1 MRNSQIVLR
10 PAGQYK
16 DLMMIGY
23 RKEGDGT
30 YQAIMTVY
38 SERLIKGNFE
48 NGTYEKVS
56 DTPITVYVGFSSNKP
71 I

>member
-1 MRNSQIVLR
+1 MRNNQIAAR

-16 DLMMIGY
+16 DLMIIGY
-23 RKEGDGT
+23 RKEDDGT
-30 YQAIMTVY
+30 YQAIMT

-48 NGTYEKVS
+48 NETYKKVS